1 VTIPGKWQ
9 GGNIK
14 YLKSIDFD
22 AGIGSVSAKT
32 RWVTDGSK
40 VDSLPEPTCQ
50 GHVFNGWYTTKSGG
64 TKITSETT
72 VSQNT
77 IFYAQWTANK
87 HEIRFDA
94 NGGDGGGVVT
104 LDYGSEI
111 GAFPEVSK
119 VGYSFNGWYLINS
132 DPEDSDG
139 YWGDTDIGNPTI
151 PILPMSEVYS
161 TAPLAA
167 SDGPTKYKGSIT
179 LPAYPAGASWT
190 VEAQWEEEA
199 PSPSWSGVS
208 IYHPTRGWENYDVYI
223 YDPRANS
230 GLGDWVKYD
239 VYIYNGR
246 WQKMGS

>member
-1 VTIPGKWQ
+1 VFYNNYYLDCVIFNAGSENLTLGYHALVVENYGGDGPKTIIFHRDAPAVGDEPISTEYWDLPTVWVRPTTKGWGVSIPGKWQ

-40 VDSLPEPTCQ
+40 VGSLPEPKCQ

-87 HEIRFDA
+87 HEIKFDA

-119 VGYSFNGWYLINS
+119 VGYSFNGWFTEKEGGVKIS
-132 DPEDSDG
+132 AE
-139 YWGDTDIGNPTI
+139 
-151 PILPMSEVYS
+151 
-161 TAPLAA
+161 
-167 SDGPTKYKGSIT
+167 TKVSQDVTY
-179 LPAYPAGASWT
+179 Y
-190 VEAQWEEEA
+190 AQWT
-199 PSPSWSGVS
+199 
-208 IYHPTRGWENYDVYI
+208 IENYEVSFD
-223 YDPRANS
+223 AN
-230 GLGDWVKYD
+230 GGIGD
-239 VYIYNGR
+239 
-246 WQKMGS
+246 SSLH